1 MSREIRRE
9 LRNAAE
15 RKCLIALFYNPDDE
29 SACEVG
35 LVSAISNTY
44 VQIKAYNMFGEGDG
58 YHVISISSIFN
69 ISTGGIYENKIN
81 FMIQKDFGTLF
92 EVIEF
97 APVGRVDIVRHTL
110 QQAMKH
116 RVITRFFNR
125 RDSRL
130 GIGFIETVS
139 RDSVTI
145 SSVDE
150 FVAVLDGVDVLLY
163 DQISRFH
170 CDSKED
176 KMLRIL
182 LDEFA
187 DHG

>member
-1 MSREIRRE
+1 MSKEIRRE
-9 LRNAAE
+9 LRKAAE

-29 SACEVG
+29 SVFEVG
-35 LVSAISNTY
+35 LVSAISNTH
-44 VQIKAYNMFGEGDG
+44 VRIKAFNMYGEDDG

-69 ISTGGIYENKIN
+69 ISMGGIYENKID

-97 APVGRVDIVRHTL
+97 APVGRVNIVRHTL
-110 QQAMKH
+110 QQAKKH

-150 FVAVLDGVDVLLY
+150 FVAVFDGVDVLLY
-163 DQISRFH
+163 DHISRFH
-170 CDSKED
+170 CNSKED
-176 KMLRIL
+176 KMLSIL
-182 LDEFA
+182 LDEFE
-187 DHG
+187 DRG